1 MQSTILLLETQPE
14 MRGRVMG
21 AQGAVNGLGHLIG
34 GSEIGAIASAL
45 GIGLAIGV
53 NAGAGLLLILAVVV
67 LTPLVRRPV
76 GIDRGNTVD
85 ATDDQTN
92 QD

>member
-1 MQSTILLLETQPE
+1 MAWSPWFAVSVSLLLLGGLGQAGFSTMQSTILLLETQPE

-45 GIGLAIGV
+45 GIGLAIG
-53 NAGAGLLLILAVVV
+53 
-67 LTPLVRRPV
+67 
-76 GIDRGNTVD
+76 
-85 ATDDQTN
+85 
-92 QD
+92 